1 MKILCFGDSITRGVT
16 LQGNRLRIVKQTY
29 PKHLQAARP
38 NDEIV
43 NKGVFNDNSS
53 SLLQRFDKDVVA
65 EHPDVTLLEIGGNDC
80 VFNWQEVANAP
91 DDVHQPTV
99 RMQDF
104 KQNIRTLYDRLTN
117 IGSKLVLVTPPPL
130 DPVKY
135 YEYLEN
141 LFDQSISKWIC
152 KVGGIDFWHKQY
164 NDAIVQLSE
173 ELHLLLID
181 VRKAF
186 IETDHFQDFMS
197 NDGIH
202 PNEEGYVLMAQT
214 IEQTIK

>member
-16 LQGNRLRIVKQTY
+16 LQGQRLRIVKQTY

-38 NDEIV
+38 SDEIV

-53 SLLQRFDKDVVA
+53 SLLQRFNKDVVA

-80 VFNWQEVANAP
+80 VFDWKEVANHP
-91 DDVHQPTV
+91 DDMHQPTV
-99 RMQDF
+99 SIQNF
-104 KQNIRTLYDRLTN
+104 KQNIRTLYTQLSA

-135 YEYLEN
+135 YHYLAN
-141 LFDQSISKWIC
+141 LFDHSISKWIG

-164 NDAIVQLSE
+164 NDAIMQLSE
-173 ELHLLLID
+173 ELHVPLID

-186 IETDHFQDFMS
+186 LDTHHFQDFMS

-202 PNEEGYVLMAQT
+202 PNEEGYILMAQT